1 MSEKTELLKT
11 LGLSDEL
18 LKYFE
23 DQVIESPVSGEDVI
37 LPQNVGSFDLAE
49 LPNFDQI
56 EVAGTMFTFSSKK

>member
-18 LKYFE
+18 LRYFE
-23 DQVIESPVSGEDVI
+23 EQVIESPVINDDVT

-49 LPNFDQI
+49 LPNLDQI
-56 EVAGTMFTFSSKK
+56 EVAGTMFTFSSKE